1 MGSDHTGEQAAFKF
15 EKLLLL
21 EPCWQ
26 AQKVLFPYKKHVWQ
40 IRLFFAAKLDNVVT
54 NNNNKPK
61 FTSISPLKNVPAGP
75 YIIFRFSLEIRE
87 FEMGKKKKSPY
98 CSVAFKSISF
108 FLFFKQYIKVFFKSH
123 IEINC

>member
-87 FEMGKKKKSPY
+87 FEMGKKKNLLIVLLLLKASL
-98 CSVAFKSISF
+98 FFF
-108 FLFFKQYIKVFFKSH
+108 FLS
-123 IEINC
+123 NT